1 MKITNK
7 ELELAEAK
15 ADEFF
20 ESIHGLEIGV
30 AAMAMLFIAGG
41 FLIDVTDDR
50 DEAMDGL
57 ENLYRDIEAAIN
69 EAYPIIN

>member
-1 MKITNK
+1 MKLTNK
-7 ELELAEAK
+7 ELELAEQK
-15 ADEFF
+15 AEEFF
-20 ESIHGLEIGV
+20 DSINGVELGV
-30 AAMAMLFIAGG
+30 AALAMLFIAGG

-50 DEAMDGL
+50 ETAMEGL

>member
-20 ESIHGLEIGV
+20 ESIDGLEIGV
-30 AAMAMLFIAGG
+30 AAMAMLFISGG
-41 FLIDVTDDR
+41 FLIDVTDNRED
-50 DEAMDGL
+50 AMEGL

>member
-20 ESIHGLEIGV
+20 ESINGLEIGV

-50 DEAMDGL
+50 DQAMDGL

>member
-20 ESIHGLEIGV
+20 ESINGLEIGV

>member
-1 MKITNK
+1 MKMTNK
-7 ELELAEAK
+7 EIEQAEEK
-15 ADEFF
+15 AEEFF
-20 ESIHGLEIGV
+20 ESISGMEIGIV
-30 AAMAMLFIAGG
+30 GLSILFIAGG

-50 DEAMDGL
+50 ESAMEGL